1 MTALV
6 VSDVFPPKPGGS
18 GRWFYELYRRL
29 PREEFVVAAGDH
41 AGWEAFDQTHDLRV
55 VRMQIRLESWGV
67 VGFKRGAAYWSLARR
82 LLALCRQHGAGM
94 IHAGSC
100 FPEGFAAWL
109 VKRMTGVPYLLFV
122 HGEEMRIARGS
133 RELTW
138 MARRVLNGAERLIA
152 NSHNTARLLR
162 AEWDVA
168 EGRISVLHP
177 GVDTERFKPAPR
189 CLATRE
195 RLGWGERRVILT
207 VGRLQKRKGHDM
219 LIRALPAIR
228 AAVPDVLYAIVGD
241 GEERAALERLVDE
254 MGVRGQV
261 QFRGEPNDAELVEC
275 YQQCDLFVL
284 PNREVDGDIE
294 GFGMVLVEAQAC
306 GKPVI
311 AGDSG
316 GTGETLIA
324 GQSGSIIDCSVLSS
338 VERISDLLSDNLRLT
353 SMANAAR
360 NWVTTHF
367 HWAYLAR
374 AYSDQLVLLADKSQA
389 QNSQLP
395 TDRATYAR

>member
-1 MTALV
+1 VTALV

-18 GRWFYELYRRL
+18 GRWFWELYRRL
-29 PREEFVVAAGDH
+29 PREDFVIAAGNH
-41 AGWEAFDQTHDLRV
+41 AGYEAFDETHDLRI
-55 VRMQIRLESWGV
+55 VRMPIRLESWGV
-67 VGFKRGAAYWSLARR
+67 VGMKRLSAYLNLAGRLRRVCRKYGAT
-82 LLALCRQHGAGM
+82 M

-109 VKRMTGVPYLLFV
+109 LKRLAGIPYLLFV
-122 HGEEMRIARGS
+122 HGEEMRIAGGS

-138 MARRVLNGAERLIA
+138 MARRVLAGATRLIA
-152 NSHNTARLLR
+152 NSHNTARILR
-162 AEWDVA
+162 EEWSVS
-168 EGRISVLHP
+168 EERISVLHP
-177 GVDTERFKPAPR
+177 GVDTERFRPASR
-189 CLATRE
+189 CAATRE

-228 AAVPDVLYAIVGD
+228 EGVPDVLYSIVGD
-241 GEERAALERLVDE
+241 GEERQALERLVEE
-254 MGVRGQV
+254 MNVRGHV
-261 QFRGEPNDAELVEC
+261 QFRGEPSDNELVEC

-316 GTGETLIA
+316 GTAETMDVGNTGEIVNCDGPEALGTTITSALLKPERLAAI
-324 GQSGSIIDCSVLSS
+324 GSRAREWAVDHFDWAQMASHPTVQREITRSLCRERREAALSC
-338 VERISDLLSDNLRLT
+338 
-353 SMANAAR
+353 
-360 NWVTTHF
+360 
-367 HWAYLAR
+367 
-374 AYSDQLVLLADKSQA
+374 
-389 QNSQLP
+389 
-395 TDRATYAR
+395 